1 MYLLAS
7 QAVQSLDKL
16 GQLLP
21 GFAGHLESVNA
32 GASLRPRTRNEVT
45 LVHSEML
52 SSLKGEDLL

>member
-7 QAVQSLDKL
+7 QAVQSLDEL

-21 GFAGHLESVNA
+21 GFARHLESVNA

-45 LVHSEML
+45 MVHSEML
-52 SSLKGEDLL
+52 SSP